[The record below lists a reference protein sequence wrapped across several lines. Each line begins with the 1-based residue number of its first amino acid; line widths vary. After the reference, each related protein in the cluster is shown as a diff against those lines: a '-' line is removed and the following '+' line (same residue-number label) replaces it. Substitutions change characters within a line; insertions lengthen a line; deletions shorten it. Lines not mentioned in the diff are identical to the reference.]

1 MNYYNPYYMMP
12 TYNMM
17 PALTS
22 SATRPGLFSR
32 LLGGASGIKWSSIL
46 NGTQKTLNIL
56 NQGIPLVRQASP
68 LMKNAKT
75 MFRLMNEFKKVD
87 TPTTASVGSVSN
99 DVVSNIKPDPLEPV
113 VSNVTSSANEG
124 PTFFI

>member
-1 MNYYNPYYMMP
+1 MNYYNPYYMIP
-12 TYNMM
+12 AYNTL
-17 PALTS
+17 PNIAA
-22 SATRPGLFSR
+22 SAPRTGLFSR
-32 LLGGASGIKWSSIL
+32 LLGGGGIKWSSIL

-87 TPTTASVGSVSN
+87 TPMNTSTIQQNATKPTQTSENIVQESHQKVSPPTQN
-99 DVVSNIKPDPLEPV
+99 
-113 VSNVTSSANEG
+113 G

>member
-1 MNYYNPYYMMP
+1 
-12 TYNMM
+12 M